1 MGPGTRGGEVGLGRH
16 GPAAGWLAIWSLA
29 PLAVPGTGD
38 RAAYAFAAVLTPL
51 SLLGL
56 WLCRPR

>member
-1 MGPGTRGGEVGLGRH
+1 MALLRL
-16 GPAAGWLAIWSLA
+16 GWLAIWFLA

-38 RAAYAFAAVLTPL
+38 RAACALAAVLTPL